1 MTKTVRFEG
10 SQLTVNA
17 AVSRGALRVELQDEG
32 GGVLPGFA
40 SADCRPA
47 TGDGVALA
55 VRWHNDSDLRKL
67 AGRPVRL
74 QFELRDGSLYAF
86 RFA

>member
-1 MTKTVRFEG
+1 M
-10 SQLTVNA
+10 
-17 AVSRGALRVELQDEG
+17 AVGDGPSTTPPVLFGRGLR
-32 GGVLPGFA
+32 A
-40 SADCRPA
+40 CPA

-55 VRWHNDSDLRKL
+55 VRWHNDSDLRKP